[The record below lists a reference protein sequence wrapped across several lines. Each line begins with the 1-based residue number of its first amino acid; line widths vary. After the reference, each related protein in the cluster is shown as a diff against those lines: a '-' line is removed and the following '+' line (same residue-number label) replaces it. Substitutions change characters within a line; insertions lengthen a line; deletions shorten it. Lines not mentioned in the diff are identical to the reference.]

1 MDEAT
6 LEQQKAIAKAIREEE
21 SLSASTTTSPSL
33 EASIL
38 SACLRSRDA
47 FDIANTALRPGDFHT
62 PHHKMLW
69 EVLRDLASRDTDHN
83 DITIITELAAR
94 EQLKRFGGKEA
105 LEELRTA
112 PGDPKEVHSYCTQLR
127 NFTLAREQKRIGSK
141 LDSLSRTVLSPEERL
156 AKTRELVAALE
167 SHALRQSRMER
178 LNDVIERVGGLD
190 EFINPLQ
197 GAVLVKSPWPEL
209 NELIIG
215 FAPSTINIIGA
226 RPSQGKTSLA
236 ASIVLDAVIQQGKKG
251 AIFSLE
257 MTAQSIFLRCACHI
271 AGVSNYKVRAGTLDA
286 LERERLSYAIAEL
299 EMAPLWVSNLSGR
312 TVSEVSA
319 TLRKMTAEGNRP
331 DIVMIDYV
339 QLMRPS
345 KPYRDRREAMTEISN
360 DLQAMTRDLGTCL
373 LLLSQLRRPDRKDAA
388 MRPKAEDLMETGY
401 LEADAD
407 TIMLI
412 HRPDFY
418 KKDGDRSK
426 TQLFLDKQR
435 EGPTGRVRL
444 IAEDKFFRF
453 IPDETV
459 DID

>member
-1 MDEAT
+1 
-6 LEQQKAIAKAIREEE
+6 
-21 SLSASTTTSPSL
+21 
-33 EASIL
+33 
-38 SACLRSRDA
+38 LRSREA
-47 FDIANTALRPGDFHT
+47 FDIANTSLRPIDFHT
-62 PHHKMLW
+62 PQYKVLW
-69 EVLRDLASRDTDHN
+69 EVLCALSSRETDHN
-83 DITIITELAAR
+83 DITIISELAAR
-94 EQLKRFGGKEA
+94 EQLKKFGGKEA
-105 LEELRTA
+105 LDAIRES
-112 PGDPKEVHSYCTQLR
+112 PGSPKEVQSYATQLR
-127 NFTLAREQKRIGSK
+127 NFTLAREQKRVGSK
-141 LDSLSRTVLSPEERL
+141 LEGLGKTILTPEERIS
-156 AKTRELVAALE
+156 KTRELIAGLE

-178 LNDVIERVGGLD
+178 LGDVLTRVGGLD
-190 EFINPLQ
+190 EFVTPLQ
-197 GAVLVKSPWPEL
+197 GASLVKSPWPAL

-215 FAPSTINIIGA
+215 FTPSTINIIGA

-236 ASIVLDAVIQQGKKG
+236 ASIVLDAATNQAKTG

-286 LERERLSYAIAEL
+286 VERERLTFAIAEL
-299 EMAPLWVSNLSGR
+299 EMAPLWVSNLAGR

-319 TLRKMTAEGNRP
+319 TLRKMAAEGNAP

-345 KPYRDRREAMTEISN
+345 KHYRDRREAMTEISN
-360 DLQAMTRDLGTCL
+360 ELQAMTRDLGTCL

-388 MRPKAEDLMETGY
+388 SRPKAEDLMETGY

-426 TQLFLDKQR
+426 TQLILDKQR
-435 EGPTGRVRL
+435 EGPTGQVRL
-444 IAEDKFFRF
+444 IAEDKYFRF
-453 IPDETV
+453 IEDQTV